1 MEVVVL
7 GEVEDGSEVVE
18 KLEKVG
24 LFGEFWDV
32 MFLAKLAVTLVGNI
46 VFVKGFEF
54 LFELEPGFGDG
65 VVDVGEFGDDVGEG
79 FD

>member
-1 MEVVVL
+1 MEQ
-7 GEVEDGSEVVE
+7 
-18 KLEKVG
+18 LEKVG

-32 MFLAKLAVTLVGNI
+32 MGLAKVAVVAVGNV
-46 VFVKGFEF
+46 VFAKGFEF

-65 VVDVGEFGDDVGEG
+65 GVDVGECGDDVGEG